1 MCQGRLEP
9 NLSRRKSAGMS
20 SQALIKPSAWLS
32 GESLNLMNFI
42 AKKSKT
48 AQTPLRITKL
58 CEEFIEEYGSQSL
71 RSTLEQRL
79 RVSLRSKIP
88 GIEGLDTET
97 KARMMF
103 VLSGTVDSVFLKELQ
118 TAGTVELDERSRI
131 TRFQTNGGEMVCSG
145 KHLDHGAERDV
156 GKDDEII
163 EFLSKISDQ
172 NPQPISL
179 AEFARR
185 YKADTKCPLSETT
198 IAARLSDVRKKI
210 YTNMKFPKNI
220 RLRMM
225 FVSGVALNDAVLQ
238 ELRKYAT
245 VEVDEDKRITAY
257 KANNHSLELKGKPQR
272 RSGVGSSG
280 TSRARSPVSASGD
293 STRPSSRSARS
304 ATKAPIRTCLY
315 KTPEPV
321 PRKQPRV
328 VPPTFRLAGFTKD
341 PDSGSTSPPPDE
353 QSSASSWH
361 SMEVEYGNPT
371 GTSRETQ
378 LKLEPVNAQIKKEY
392 ISPPRRNRMS
402 IIENEMKV
410 PEERVS
416 RMSVQGSQRST
427 PTTSSRMIPS
437 SNEEASSKV
446 YLLMLRSI
454 VRSLDSF
461 ILAEVNGQ
469 IEQAIETVGEKK
481 VLITDLLAVLK
492 SGLLVFRKSAK
503 SEEITEDSTSLKEFL
518 LILRSGLFTQRTA
531 ILDDFQMELKEVIDE
546 LQAKDKALSI
556 QCIRSVLETLLLL
569 INA

>member
-1 MCQGRLEP
+1 
-9 NLSRRKSAGMS
+9 MS

-32 GESLNLMNFI
+32 GESLNLMSFI

-71 RSTLEQRL
+71 RSTLDQRL
-79 RVSLRSKIP
+79 RVSLRSRIP
-88 GIEGLDTET
+88 EIEGLDTET

-103 VLSGTVDSVFLKELQ
+103 LLSGTVDSVFLKELQ
-118 TAGTVELDERSRI
+118 TAGVVELDERSRI
-131 TRFQTNGGEMVCSG
+131 TRFQKHNGEVVCSG

-198 IAARLSDVRKKI
+198 IAARL
-210 YTNMKFPKNI
+210 
-220 RLRMM
+220 
-225 FVSGVALNDAVLQ
+225 
-238 ELRKYAT
+238 RKYAT

-272 RSGVGSSG
+272 RSGVSSSG

-427 PTTSSRMIPS
+427 TTTSSRMIPS

-492 SGLLVFRKSAK
+492 SGLLVFKKSAK
-503 SEEITEDSTSLKEFL
+503 TEEITEDSTSLKEFL

-556 QCIRSVLETLLLL
+556 QCIRSVLETLLLI